1 MEYNNSNVMLRLNDI
16 HFSYDNISVLEG
28 INLEISHCE
37 IVGVMGANGTGKS
50 TLLKLM
56 SGALTPGRGKIT
68 FLDESLSSLSAKQRA
83 KRIAMVPQDSIIP
96 FSFTALE
103 IVLMGRAPY
112 LPPFGFESKGDVR
125 QAHAAMEKTDCI
137 ELADRDINTLS
148 GGEKQRVVLARAL
161 AQCPELLLLDEPTS
175 FLDIRHTAEFI
186 GVLKKLNRSEG
197 ITIVCAIHDLNLA
210 ASFCH
215 RITLIKNGAIVSDGR
230 VKEIIDRDIIR
241 NAFDIDVHVG
251 IDSETGNPYCFPR

>member
-1 MEYNNSNVMLRLNDI
+1 MLRLDDI
-16 HFSYDNISVLEG
+16 HFSYDEISVLKG
-28 INLEISHCE
+28 VSLEINHGE
-37 IVGVMGANGTGKS
+37 IVGIMGANGTGKS

-56 SGALTPGRGKIT
+56 SGALTPGRGRIS
-68 FLDESLSSLSAKQRA
+68 FLNEQLSSLSPNQRA
-83 KRIAMVPQDSIIP
+83 KRIAMVPQESVVP

-112 LPPFGFESKGDVR
+112 LPPFGFESRGDVR
-125 QAHAAMEKTDCI
+125 QAHDAMERTDCI

-148 GGEKQRVVLARAL
+148 GGEKQRVMLARAL

-186 GVLKKLNRSEG
+186 GVLKKLNRSGG

-210 ASFCH
+210 ASFCQ
-215 RITLIKNGAIVSDGR
+215 RIVLIKNGGVIANGSVD
-230 VKEIIDRDIIR
+230 EIIDRDIIR
-241 NAFDIDVHVG
+241 KAFDIDVHVG
-251 IDSETGNPYCFPR
+251 LDEGSGKPYCFPR